1 MIPIPAKQLIPGRRY
16 YIQDQNVLSDI
27 ITNPISGKKIG
38 TFIRYDP
45 DIGRVFFKK
54 LADLPG
60 AQMRSGFGDWD
71 RDFSD
76 ACLFFEPQSE
86 AIRENVEQRAFKK
99 ILGKSNIG
107 LEDPS
112 TYKQKATVGLD
123 NVAVEVIANN
133 LYPNG
138 GRRSKKQSRKR
149 RKSKKSRPSRRSR
162 KSKK

>member
-1 MIPIPAKQLIPGRRY
+1 MIPISAKQLIPGRRY

-54 LADLPG
+54 LADLPR
-60 AQMRSGFGDWD
+60 AQIRSGFGDWN

-76 ACLFFEPQSE
+76 TCLFFEPQAE
-86 AIRENVEQRAFKK
+86 AIRERAEQRAFKK
-99 ILGKSNIG
+99 ILGKPNIG
-107 LEDPS
+107 LEDPAA
-112 TYKQKATVGLD
+112 YKQGATVGLD
-123 NVAVEVIANN
+123 NVAVDVIAHD

-138 GRRSKKQSRKR
+138 GRRSRKR
-149 RKSKKSRPSRRSR
+149 RRSRKSKKSRRSR